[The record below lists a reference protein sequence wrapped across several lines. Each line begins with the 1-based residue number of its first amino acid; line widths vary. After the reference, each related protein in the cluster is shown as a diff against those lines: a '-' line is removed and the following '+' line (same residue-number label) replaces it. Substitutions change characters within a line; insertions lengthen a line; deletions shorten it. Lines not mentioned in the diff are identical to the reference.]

1 MKYQI
6 LSFFGEIHWQWFQTR
21 FKKNRT
27 EASNE
32 VKHQIHF
39 KFQAFKDRRNEWE
52 TMVAKVGLMKISSK
66 WHSFTKVA
74 GQRCGE
80 LFQRV
85 NSLSFPNKLFGTW
98 TVLAQKRVFFFVIFF
113 KPDEIPSNLFTLN
126 ITKWTNEWW
135 ILIIWDGFPFEGVS
149 QRLNC
154 GLGGKKLRD
163 FWLRPSKTKE
173 FQHVPFKTSST
184 STDISSCPKLQIWC
198 LFEKTTSW
206 WRWAKIT
213 SASFKPRRSFD
224 PKLHEQVFVKRM
236 PAVKSCEVQTSLVN
250 SVSKKKCPKSSE
262 PTSVSFCLPE
272 SVCNLYSWKTALRYR
287 TEAIFNCASV
297 EADMKPCKGTLFYS
311 KNLQNTFI
319 TQKKKGF
326 WWTNLWFLDFCPKN
340 KQSTFSTSSGLVD
353 SNIKISL
360 TQAVHRIETDRS
372 WWAMIL
378 GMEEIRNNHHPGCKK
393 PCE

>member
-1 MKYQI
+1 MRHLPKPKIPSLPLPVVLTSLAFWGAFFLNGWMNPSFVAGSWRWRRGNLCPSINSIFEVFLFFLWMTSSWKKMKYQI

-52 TMVAKVGLMKISSK
+52 TMVVKVGLMKISSK

-135 ILIIWDGFPFEGVS
+135 ILIIWDGFPFEGAS
-149 QRLNC
+149 QRLKC
-154 GLGGKKLRD
+154 GLGGK
-163 FWLRPSKTKE
+163 
-173 FQHVPFKTSST
+173 
-184 STDISSCPKLQIWC
+184 
-198 LFEKTTSW
+198 
-206 WRWAKIT
+206 
-213 SASFKPRRSFD
+213 
-224 PKLHEQVFVKRM
+224 
-236 PAVKSCEVQTSLVN
+236 EVERLLT
-250 SVSKKKCPKSSE
+250 
-262 PTSVSFCLPE
+262 PTL
-272 SVCNLYSWKTALRYR
+272 
-287 TEAIFNCASV
+287 
-297 EADMKPCKGTLFYS
+297 
-311 KNLQNTFI
+311 
-319 TQKKKGF
+319 
-326 WWTNLWFLDFCPKN
+326 KN
-340 KQSTFSTSSGLVD
+340 KRIPRCTF
-353 SNIKISL
+353 
-360 TQAVHRIETDRS
+360 
-372 WWAMIL
+372 
-378 GMEEIRNNHHPGCKK
+378 
-393 PCE
+393 